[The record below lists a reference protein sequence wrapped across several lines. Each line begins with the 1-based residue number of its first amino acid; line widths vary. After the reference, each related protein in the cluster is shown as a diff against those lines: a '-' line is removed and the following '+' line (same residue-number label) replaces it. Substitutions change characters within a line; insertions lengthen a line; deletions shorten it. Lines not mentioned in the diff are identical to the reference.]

1 MGSKN
6 GAKQVEKPCVT
17 APAECGCVEIR
28 GARQNNLKGIDVD
41 LRLGELTVVI
51 GPSGSGK
58 SSLAFDTIYA
68 EGQRRYVETFSPYM
82 RQFLDRMDKPRVDD
96 IRGIPP
102 AIAIEQ
108 ANPVKSSRSTVGTMT
123 EINDYLKLLWPRIA
137 KAFCPN
143 CGCAIRQET
152 AQSIAEQVFE
162 LFDDGGQQNPGSARD
177 SRAAIGDSPITSAD
191 VKAPPDTE
199 RAQGSRRVAANSTR
213 VACAPRNVLITFWV
227 AVPPKT
233 KPREYFEF
241 LQQQGYLRVWLN
253 GEVHRV
259 DTGAP
264 VERLGARVQVIQDR
278 LTVTDE
284 NRARLIEAIET
295 ALRFGK
301 DRVNVIALRS
311 DGSQLSTNNS
321 QLPFSTG
328 WHCAHCDLD
337 IRPPTPGLFSFN
349 NPLGA
354 CPECRG
360 FGRTI
365 AIDLNKAIPDRSLT
379 IAQGVVRVFR
389 GQEFGQSQK
398 DLLRACAREEIEI
411 DRPFEE
417 LPKADQDFVING
429 ERSVVAA
436 RERGETYTDDDYE
449 NGRWYGVRGFFRWLE
464 SNTYKMHVRVLLS
477 RYRAYTLCPSCNGTR
492 FKADALNYR
501 IAEER
506 LPIAELL
513 REAQC
518 ETANAEAVIPSE
530 VEESRDV
537 TVKLAQGDSSTSL
550 RCARNDEGCG
560 AWLTLPQFQALAISY
575 ARDLLATV
583 EIAANDSTAEM
594 LRKEICAR
602 LTYLCEVGLGYLT
615 LDRSTRTLSGGEVQR
630 VNLTTCLGASLV
642 NTLFVMDEPSVGLH
656 PRDVGRL
663 VRVMHNL
670 RDKGNTLLVVEHE
683 EQMIRAADNLIDI
696 GPGRGESGGELVFS
710 GKLHEFLACNEFVE
724 SRATR
729 SELAGRSRRV
739 AANSTPVAC
748 AAQNSTSASLTRD
761 YLTGSKSI
769 PLPKSRRKWRDA
781 MCITGARE
789 HNLKNLAVDI
799 PLGVFTCVTGVSGS
813 GKSTLI
819 HDVLYRNLLRAKGQA
834 GDREPGVCEGI
845 AGASGIGEVVMVD
858 QSPLAR
864 TPRSTPIL
872 YLGLYDRV
880 RELFA
885 ALPEAQA
892 QGLTASAF
900 SFNSGSGRCER
911 CCGTGF
917 EKIEMQFLSDLYVR
931 CAECE
936 GRRFQPHV
944 LKIKLHG
951 KSIHDVLEMT
961 VTEAAGWFAQIGEA
975 SHPKRS
981 KAERNGAEGSG
992 VGFEVTRRDS
1002 STALHS
1008 GRNDEQRGA
1017 AEICAGLEVLE
1028 EVGLGY
1034 LRLGQP
1040 LNTLSGG
1047 ESQRLKLVSHLTGPN
1062 QKSEIA
1068 DQKLDNL
1075 FIFDEPTTGLH
1086 FDDVAMLLAL
1096 FQRLVDAGHSLVV
1109 IEHNLEVI
1117 KCADWIID
1125 LGPEGGDAGGEI
1137 VATGTPEQIASCDDS
1152 HTGRFLRAV
1161 IPRAAERSRSQ
1172 TSTLTR
1178 RAPSA
1183 PLRYAQDDEIVSLR
1197 VAEEVGSARDSPRTV
1212 YDTVADDADDFS
1224 LRVAEEPFDGWPNG
1238 AHDSRALPGHGRTR
1252 AFAEHDAR
1260 FANNAA
1266 IAIHGAREHNL
1277 KNLNIEIPRDQMVII
1292 TGLSG
1297 SGKSTLAFD
1306 ILFSEGQRRFLD
1318 SLSPYARQ
1326 FAEQLEKPDVDLVE
1340 GLPPSV
1346 AIEQRVTRGGGK
1358 STVAT
1363 VTEVYHFLRLL
1374 FAKTGTQFCP
1384 DCDLPVEKQSVGA
1397 IVKQV
1402 ETAARRGQL
1411 KVLAPL
1417 VKARKGFHSDV
1428 ARWAERNGFDTLLVD
1443 GQLIAV
1449 AQFRKLERFKEHTI
1463 DVVVGVIDAKRIKKA
1478 RNLTQRALE
1487 IGRGTAHLLDARNR
1501 LTVMSTEMSCPGCG
1515 RAFEELDPRLFSFNS
1530 PHGACEEC
1538 GGFGEIWNCDL
1549 QTGESDKGESVLETE
1564 LAAERESEWIDQGD
1578 VQICSRCRG
1587 SRLNAVARQVRVQ
1600 GFTIDNFVALSAAD
1614 ALKRIAKLKFRGN
1627 AKKIA
1632 SELLPEI
1639 EQRLRFMGDVG
1650 LGYLSLARSA
1660 KTLSGGESQRI
1671 RLAAQLGSNLRGV
1684 LYVLDEPTIGLHPR
1698 DNLRLLETLTA
1709 LRKKGNS
1716 LVIVEHDEETMRRA
1730 DHIIDLGPRAG
1741 VHGGEVVASGMLRDI
1756 EHAKNSETGRC
1767 LRSPLCHPIRKT
1779 RRALAEVEGWIDI
1792 RNANANNLK
1801 NVNVRFPV
1809 GRLSVIT
1816 GISGSG
1822 KSTLMGDVLLP
1833 RVKQALGSARNATP
1847 ARSSHAARA
1856 GSPRTS
1862 PDQMLFGEGGGKG
1875 TRVACARR
1883 KSDSRA
1889 VSVSGA
1895 EAIDAVYEVDQSPI
1909 GKTSRSTPATYIKV
1923 FDEIRNLYAQLP
1935 VSRMRGYSASRF
1947 SFNAEGGRCESC
1959 GGQGVIKLEM
1969 NFLPSSYVPCE
1980 DCGGKRYNAQT
1991 LEVLYDGKSI
2001 GDVMEMT
2008 IEEAAEFFAAH
2019 PKIARS
2025 LKLLVETG
2033 LGYLKLGQPSPT
2045 LSGGEAQRLKLATEL
2060 TRGIGRST
2068 NERIRKMRKPKSTLY
2083 LLEEPTIGLHMAD
2096 VELLLNV
2103 LHRLVDE
2110 GNTVIVIEHN
2120 VSVMAEADY
2129 IVDMGPEAGD
2139 GGGEIIATGTPEQ
2152 VATNR
2157 VSRTAPFLRQVLR
2170 SDSRER
2176 RAARPR
2182 VATFARNGE

>member
-1 MGSKN
+1 MPRLSPVGSKSATPIN
-6 GAKQVEKPCVT
+6 EKPCVT
-17 APAECGCVEIR
+17 APAERGCVEIR

-41 LRLGELTVVI
+41 LRLGELTVI
-51 GPSGSGK
+51 TGPSGSGK

-68 EGQRRYVETFSPYM
+68 EGRRRYVETFSPYM

-108 ANPVKSSRSTVGTMT
+108 SNPVKSSRSTVGTMT
-123 EINDYLKLLWPRIA
+123 EINDYLKLIWPHIA
-137 KAFCPN
+137 RAFCPS
-143 CGCAIRQET
+143 CEREIRPET
-152 AQSIAEQVFE
+152 AKSIADQIFA
-162 LFDDGGQQNPGSARD
+162 LFSGCHSERSGVKRNAESLDVSGQKKEWRESSTSLRSIQDKRKVKRSGSK
-177 SRAAIGDSPITSAD
+177 SEGTD
-191 VKAPPDTE
+191 V
-199 RAQGSRRVAANSTR
+199 ST
-213 VACAPRNVLITFWV
+213 VLITFWV
-227 AVPPKT
+227 SVPPKT
-233 KPREYFEF
+233 QPREFF
-241 LQQQGYLRVWLN
+241 DLLQQQGYLRFWLN
-253 GEVHRV
+253 GEVQRV
-259 DTGAP
+259 DADAK

-278 LTVTDE
+278 IAVTKQ
-284 NRARLIEAIET
+284 NRARLTEAIET

-301 DRVNVIALRS
+301 DKINIIPLGDV
-311 DGSQLSTNNS
+311 SQLSTLNS
-321 QLPFSTG
+321 HPFSTG

-365 AIDLNKAIPDRSLT
+365 AIDLNKAIPNRFLS
-379 IAQGVVRVFR
+379 IAEGAVRVFR
-389 GQEFGQSQK
+389 GQEFGESQK
-398 DLLRACAREEIEI
+398 DLLRACAREEI
-411 DRPFEE
+411 DVHTPFDE
-417 LPKADQDFVING
+417 LPKADQNFVIDG
-429 ERSVVAA
+429 EKRS
-436 RERGETYTDDDYE
+436 GQYTDEDYE
-449 NGRWYGVRGFFRWLE
+449 NDRWYGVRGFFRWLE
-464 SNTYKMHVRVLLS
+464 GNTYKMHVRVLLS
-477 RYRAYTLCPSCNGTR
+477 RYRAYTECPSCHGTR
-492 FKADALNYR
+492 FKPDALNYR
-501 IAEER
+501 ISDFGIRNSESSHSRIRNPSSEILVA
-506 LPIAELL
+506 LPA
-513 REAQC
+513 
-518 ETANAEAVIPSE
+518 
-530 VEESRDV
+530 
-537 TVKLAQGDSSTSL
+537 
-550 RCARNDEGCG
+550 
-560 AWLTLPQFQALAISY
+560 FQALSISK
-575 ARDLLATV
+575 ARDFFADI
-583 EIAANDSTAEM
+583 EIAATDSTAEM

-602 LTYLCEVGLGYLT
+602 LSYLCEVGVGYLT

-683 EQMIRAADNLIDI
+683 EQIIRAADNLIDI
-696 GPGRGESGGELVFS
+696 GPGRGERGGELVFS
-710 GKLHEFLACNEFVE
+710 GELNRFLVRDAAIPGSASA
-724 SRATR
+724 SRAGFGASPKSSLENEVR
-729 SELAGRSRRV
+729 ARAPR
-739 AANSTPVAC
+739 
-748 AAQNSTSASLTRD
+748 SLTRD
-761 YLTGSKSI
+761 YLVRRKTI
-769 PLPKSRRKWRDA
+769 PLPKSRRKFSNG
-781 MCITGARE
+781 IKLTGACA
-789 HNLKNLAVDI
+789 HNLKNIDVEI
-799 PLGVFTCVTGVSGS
+799 PLGVFTGVTGVSGS

-819 HDVLYRNLLRAKGQA
+819 HDVLYRNLLRAKGQPTEH
-834 GDREPGVCEGI
+834 EPGACKSLT
-845 AGASGIGEVVMVD
+845 GAHRIGEIVMVD

-944 LKIKLHG
+944 LKIKLHN
-951 KSIHDVLEMT
+951 KSIHDVLELT
-961 VTEAAGWFAQIGEA
+961 VTQAAAWFAQIGEQEKL
-975 SHPKRS
+975 SDP
-981 KAERNGAEGSG
+981 
-992 VGFEVTRRDS
+992 
-1002 STALHS
+1002 
-1008 GRNDEQRGA
+1008 
-1017 AEICAGLEVLE
+1017 LEVLE

-1047 ESQRLKLVSHLTGPN
+1047 ESQRLKLVAHLAKTGQQATTGN
-1062 QKSEIA
+1062 QQSR
-1068 DQKLDNL
+1068 NL

-1086 FDDVAMLLAL
+1086 FDDVAMLLQL
-1096 FQRLVDAGHSLVV
+1096 FQRLVEAGHSLIV

-1117 KCADWIID
+1117 KCADWVID
-1125 LGPEGGDAGGEI
+1125 LGPEGGDNGGEV
-1137 VATGTPEQIASCDDS
+1137 VAVGMPEDVAKVEGS
-1152 HTGRFLRAV
+1152 HTAKFLRDVLGKRGTAHFSV
-1161 IPRAAERSRSQ
+1161 IPTRADNASPARTEGPHNGSGTFERSLASAQDDGVELARAAE
-1172 TSTLTR
+1172 T
-1178 RAPSA
+1178 AP
-1183 PLRYAQDDEIVSLR
+1183 RY
-1197 VAEEVGSARDSPRTV
+1197 RT
-1212 YDTVADDADDFS
+1212 
-1224 LRVAEEPFDGWPNG
+1224 NG
-1238 AHDSRALPGHGRTR
+1238 AIRVY
-1252 AFAEHDAR
+1252 
-1260 FANNAA
+1260 
-1266 IAIHGAREHNL
+1266 GAREHNL
-1277 KNLNIEIPRDQMVII
+1277 KNISVKIPRDQMVII

-1384 DCDLPVEKQSVGA
+1384 QCDLPVEKQSVAA

-1402 ETAARRGQL
+1402 EAAARRGPL

-1417 VKARKGFHSDV
+1417 VKARKGFHTDV
-1428 ARWAERNGFDTLLVD
+1428 ARWAERNAFDTLLVD
-1443 GQLIAV
+1443 GQLLPI

-1463 DVVVGVIDAKRIKKA
+1463 DVVVGVIDARRIAKA
-1478 RNLTQRALE
+1478 RNLTQRALG

-1538 GGFGEIWNCDL
+1538 GGFGEIWNQSL
-1549 QTGESDKGESVLETE
+1549 QTGQSDDGESVLENE
-1564 LAAERESEWIDQGD
+1564 LAAERESEWIEENEA
-1578 VQICSRCRG
+1578 QICPSCRG
-1587 SRLNAVARQVRVQ
+1587 SRLNDVARYVRVQ
-1600 GFTIDNFVALSAAD
+1600 GFTIDDFTALSAAE
-1614 ALKRIAKLKFRGN
+1614 ARTKMAKLKFRGN
-1627 AKKIA
+1627 AKTIA
-1632 SELLPEI
+1632 SELLPEM
-1639 EQRLRFMGDVG
+1639 EQRLRFMENVG
-1650 LGYLSLARSA
+1650 LGYLSLGRSA

-1698 DNLRLLETLTA
+1698 DNLRLLDTLTA
-1709 LRKKGNS
+1709 LREKGNS
-1716 LVIVEHDEETMRRA
+1716 LVVVEHDEETMRRA

-1741 VHGGEVVASGMLRDI
+1741 VHGGEVVASGTLREI
-1756 EHAKNSETGRC
+1756 EQATNSETGRC

-1779 RRALAEVEGWIDI
+1779 RRSLRDVESWIEI
-1792 RNANANNLK
+1792 RGACANNLK
-1801 NVNVRFPV
+1801 NVDVQFPV

-1822 KSTLMGDVLLP
+1822 KSTLMGEVLLP
-1833 RVKQALGSARNATP
+1833 AVRQQLDRKRK
-1847 ARSSHAARA
+1847 RA
-1856 GSPRTS
+1856 GE
-1862 PDQMLFGEGGGKG
+1862 LFEQVGGI
-1875 TRVACARR
+1875 
-1883 KSDSRA
+1883 
-1889 VSVSGA
+1889 

-1909 GKTSRSTPATYIKV
+1909 GKTSRSTPATYIKL

-1935 VSRMRGYSASRF
+1935 VSRVRGYSASRF

-1959 GGQGVIKLEM
+1959 AGQGVIKLEM
-1969 NFLPSSYVPCE
+1969 SFLPSSYVPCE
-1980 DCGGKRYNAQT
+1980 DCGGRRYNAQT
-1991 LEVLYDGKSI
+1991 LEVLYNEKSI

-2008 IEEAAEFFAAH
+2008 IEEAAGFFKAH

-2025 LKLLVETG
+2025 LSLLVDTG

-2060 TRGIGRST
+2060 TRGIGRAT

-2103 LHRLVDE
+2103 LHRLVDD

-2120 VSVMAEADY
+2120 LSVMAEGDY
-2129 IVDMGPEAGD
+2129 LVDIGPEAGAE
-2139 GGGEIIATGTPEQ
+2139 GGEIVATGTPEE
-2152 VATNR
+2152 VAQDR
-2157 VSRTAPFLRQVLR
+2157 VSRTAPFLRDVLAIKADTKKFV
-2170 SDSRER
+2170 S
-2176 RAARPR
+2176 
-2182 VATFARNGE
+2182 V